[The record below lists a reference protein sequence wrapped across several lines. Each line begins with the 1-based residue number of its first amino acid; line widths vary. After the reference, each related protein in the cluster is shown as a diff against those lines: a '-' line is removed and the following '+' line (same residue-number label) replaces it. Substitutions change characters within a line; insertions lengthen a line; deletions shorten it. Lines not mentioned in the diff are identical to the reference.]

1 MSRKISKYQ
10 LAKEKL
16 DEIGNNFRK
25 IFREYMEG
33 WTGVDFEKTRNTSIL
48 NGYFSLCLLL
58 LTAPYW
64 SSSQALA
71 EKAIYSA
78 LFGGSI
84 SFITPYILYLK
95 RKRKTKDKNLR

>member
-1 MSRKISKYQ
+1 MTRKISKYQ

-16 DEIGNNFRK
+16 DAIRDDFKK
-25 IFREYMEG
+25 IFHEYMEG

-58 LTAPYW
+58 ITAPYW
-64 SSSQALA
+64 SANQVLA

-78 LFGGSI
+78 LLGGSF

-95 RKRKTKDKNLR
+95 RKGRK